1 MWNFF
6 LGFFRMF
13 LSMLF
18 DFVLFFL
25 VLFKNLGKGFEFIG
39 DGLGGVGVEFNKVLG
54 GNYLVE

>member
-25 VLFKNLGKGFEFIG
+25 VLFKNFSKGFEFIG
-39 DGLGGVGVEFNKVLG
+39 DGMGGVGVEFNKVLG